1 MLRTGEVVIEP
12 PEYAPR
18 AKMQVKPAYL
28 IGGGLIIVFGVVALV
43 SFGQAMVPYVKMSQA
58 RLGDYCQVTA
68 TVVHSTR
75 HFDSVAQTN
84 IFYIESDKGD
94 RLKVSY
100 HRPLPA
106 NFDKVKQVSVKG
118 QYKNAVF
125 EADEVLTK

>member
-1 MLRTGEVVIEP
+1 M
-12 PEYAPR
+12 
-18 AKMQVKPAYL
+18 MW
-28 IGGGLIIVFGVVALV
+28 

-58 RLGDYCQVTA
+58 RLGGYCQVTA
-68 TVVHSTR
+68 KVVHSTR
-75 HFDSVAQTN
+75 QFDSAAKTN
-84 IFYIESDKGD
+84 LFYIEDDKGD

-118 QYKNAVF
+118 LYKDMVF